1 MPSSA
6 RTPEAE
12 LSFEALPL
20 SLGGWGRASCF
31 PRAASCFGHQETAL
45 APLPEPVLWL
55 GCSVA
60 ALLGRRLRAVNSSG
74 PRQPLPL
81 PARPSASPRPT
92 GAACHEASRDSEK
105 TEHHH
110 YPHLHQQLLS
120 RPPPLDRAL
129 SSGDP
134 R

>member
-1 MPSSA
+1 M
-6 RTPEAE
+6 E

-31 PRAASCFGHQETAL
+31 PQAASCFDHQETVL
-45 APLPEPVLWL
+45 APLLEPLLWL

-60 ALLGRRLRAVNSSG
+60 ALLGQRLGAVNSSG

-81 PARPSASPRPT
+81 PAHPSASPPPPPRPT

-105 TEHHH
+105 TEHC

-120 RPPPLDRAL
+120 RPPSLRQSL
-129 SSGDP
+129 VL